1 MITSTK
7 TKFTHWV
14 WALCFFLFVEKVP
27 AWGQTRSVSNDS
39 LDYKIGQMIMMGFEG
54 NQLNA
59 SSLIL
64 QDIKQ
69 GKVGGIIIFEKN
81 INPTDSYK
89 NLQKLISDLQSA
101 SSTLLFTS
109 IDQEGGLVNRLK
121 TKYSFPE
128 TRSAT
133 YLGNLNNLDSTKF
146 YADNTAYI
154 LSRLGFN
161 VNFAPVVD
169 ITVKTNPVLGALDR
183 TYAAD
188 PEIITRHA
196 LQVIRSHQ
204 YFGVHPVLKHFP
216 GHGSSRTD
224 SHLGVTDVSKYWR
237 PLELIPYKNILGSGL
252 CDAVMTAHI
261 VNEQLDKSKLPAT
274 LSPKVINEQL
284 RRNLQFDG
292 VVFSDD
298 MQMHAISKQYELAQ
312 SIKLAIQAGVD
323 VLVFS
328 NNIKGTD
335 NRITEEIHGTIKQLV
350 NSGQI
355 STERIDQSYQRII
368 RLKAKKYF

>member
-1 MITSTK
+1 MKNNLLFWGWIMCLFLFTSTTFVQTDKK
-7 TKFTHWV
+7 TV
-14 WALCFFLFVEKVP
+14 
-27 AWGQTRSVSNDS
+27 QQDS
-39 LDYKIGQMIMMGFEG
+39 LDFKIGQMILMGFDG
-54 NQLNA
+54 NQLSA
-59 SSLIL
+59 TSPVL

-69 GKVGGIIIFEKN
+69 EKVGGIIIFEKN

-89 NLQKLISDLQSA
+89 NLKKLMSDLQSA

-121 TKYSFPE
+121 TKYGFPE
-128 TRSAT
+128 SRSAT

-169 ITVKTNPVLGALDR
+169 ITAKTNPVLGALDR
-183 TYAAD
+183 TYSEN
-188 PEIITRHA
+188 PEVITQHA

-224 SHLGVTDVSKYWR
+224 SHLGVTDVSKYWKAI
-237 PLELIPYKNILGSGL
+237 ELIPYKNILGSGL
-252 CDAVMTAHI
+252 CHAVMTAHI
-261 VNEQLDKSKLPAT
+261 INEQLDKSKLPAT

-284 RRNLQFDG
+284 RKNLQFEG

-298 MQMHAISKQYELAQ
+298 MQMHAISKQYGLAQ

-328 NNIKGTD
+328 NNIKGAD
-335 NRITEEIHGTIKQLV
+335 NRTAEEIHGTIKQLV

-355 STERIDQSYQRII
+355 SPERIDQSYQRIM
-368 RLKAKKYF
+368 RLKARKYS